1 MKIVAFKTGKP
12 KSFGYKPVWY
22 DKEKEEME
30 ERLKK
35 YKEPELAESERLKSR
50 IRETFSRRD
59 VKNRQMSNRTF
70 YIYIIAVLVL
80 IYYIFLR

>member
-1 MKIVAFKTGKP
+1 
-12 KSFGYKPVWY
+12 
-22 DKEKEEME
+22 ME

>member
-35 YKEPELAESERLKSR
+35 YKEPEQAESERLRSR
-50 IRETFSRRD
+50 LRETFSKRD
-59 VKNRQMSNRTF
+59 AKNRQMSNRTF